1 MRKYFF
7 FYGLLS
13 LTGLI
18 ACKKTVLKEEQNV
31 TVIQQDTTLITGNTI
46 PSDSTITQLTIESYI
61 NKSYISLIG
70 RKPDDAELEGALA
83 LLKPSFNTNSR
94 KLFIEVVLSNK
105 EDYAKKLVDTEAQ
118 RLLNST
124 DTAIINESIFAL
136 EFLLL
141 NPDYEDSWDII
152 HYELNRLYS
161 LKTIQHRVAIDS
173 ATINEVHRVMV
184 NNSFYD
190 DINMGS
196 ENFVVSTFQHFL
208 NRYPTSFEL
217 EEGKKM
223 VEQFEG
229 ILFYDIGSSKEDY
242 VQIFFQSD
250 PYIEGLVKEA
260 FSKYLLRDP
269 TTEEIATYASMI
281 KGDTYKSLLIELL
294 STSEYANVD

>member
-1 MRKYFF
+1 M
-7 FYGLLS
+7 
-13 LTGLI
+13 GLI

-31 TVIQQDTTLITGNTI
+31 TVIQQDTSLITGNAI

-61 NKSYISLIG
+61 NKSYISLVG
-70 RKPDDAELEGALA
+70 RKPDDVELESAFA
-83 LLKPSFNTNSR
+83 LLKPSFNINSR

-141 NPDYEDSWDII
+141 NPDYEDSWDVI
-152 HYELNRLYS
+152 HYELNRLYR
-161 LKTIQHRVAIDS
+161 LKNIQHRVEVDS

-190 DINMGS
+190 NINMGS

-269 TTEEIATYASMI
+269 TTEEIASYASII
-281 KGDTYKSLLIELL
+281 KGNTYKSLLIELL